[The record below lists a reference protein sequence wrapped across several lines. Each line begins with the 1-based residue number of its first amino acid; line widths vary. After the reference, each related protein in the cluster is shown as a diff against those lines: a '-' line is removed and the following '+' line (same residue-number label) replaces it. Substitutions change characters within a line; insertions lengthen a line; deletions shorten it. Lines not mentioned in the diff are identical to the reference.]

1 MTAKEIILLVLG
13 GVLANNFVFERFLGL
28 APLFGAARKGEKLLA
43 LGLSVLAV
51 MLVTAPLGW
60 VVQTLVLQPLGLA
73 FLQIPALAALVLA
86 VTALLGLAA
95 DKLFKK
101 PLGVYFPV
109 IALNSAVL
117 GLAIVASAADIL
129 TAVLTALGVG
139 LGFLAAL
146 PVFSG
151 VLSRIDEQAVPKA
164 FRGLPIQ
171 LLAAGI
177 VSLALLAFK

>member
-51 MLVTAPLGW
+51 
-60 VVQTLVLQPLGLA
+60 
-73 FLQIPALAALVLA
+73 
-86 VTALLGLAA
+86 TALLGLLA

-117 GLAIVASAADIL
+117 GLAIVASAADLL

-146 PVFSG
+146 PVFAG